1 MEVKFILSY
10 LLVTSFSNRPSV
22 SVLPE
27 LLPIYCANCTCVS
40 SNGAK
45 LPFSTFSSPIQ
56 VIHGKSVYQFPAC
69 VYESVCINNNT
80 TSLVCTNDTSNSVY
94 NSEGVMLKSW
104 LDPMAHS
111 LVLQFNAK
119 QLRTVIVSCQPKQ
132 QSTDDDDTIEFIVT
146 DSTVC
151 KYLEDFIS
159 AASLHSSPVLLLGS
173 SLTPLKTRTP
183 SLSSTTTS
191 VASTAH
197 SAITNTTITPSNT
210 STPESPE
217 DNGGYKLLYIVV
229 PIAAPVAFIIAFI
242 TVFCLMHWYHQRTKK
257 KLYIKLTP
265 TIYTDEDDG
274 QDSDDSD

>member
-1 MEVKFILSY
+1 MYIVHLAF
-10 LLVTSFSNRPSV
+10 LLT
-22 SVLPE
+22 
-27 LLPIYCANCTCVS
+27 
-40 SNGAK
+40 
-45 LPFSTFSSPIQ
+45 
-56 VIHGKSVYQFPAC
+56 
-69 VYESVCINNNT
+69 
-80 TSLVCTNDTSNSVY
+80 
-94 NSEGVMLKSW
+94 
-104 LDPMAHS
+104 
-111 LVLQFNAK
+111 
-119 QLRTVIVSCQPKQ
+119 
-132 QSTDDDDTIEFIVT
+132 
-146 DSTVC
+146 
-151 KYLEDFIS
+151 
-159 AASLHSSPVLLLGS
+159 GS